1 MANHAPDPLVS
12 VTSRWDRPAVATGT
26 GETWLVVTVAT
37 AIPESDTPR
46 PPVDVAFVI
55 DRSGSMSGLPL
66 QLAKQG
72 VLTALDQLND
82 EDGFSVVAYDDVPL
96 TISRPARATGKQ
108 RTMLAMTLAGLE
120 PGGSTNL
127 FGGWDLGC
135 QHLMHP
141 EFRVNGRVR
150 RAILLTDG
158 LANVGLIDSARIAQ
172 EVSARRAMG
181 ISTSTLG
188 LGTGIDE
195 AKLSAMAEAGG
206 GSFAWV
212 EHARDL
218 PGFFAR
224 ELNEAISTVA
234 SGATITL
241 TLPAGVR
248 GRLLNPFPGERIGK
262 RITVSLGELPAGI
275 TIPLVFSITT
285 RATDEGRFPPLAL
298 AAKWQEVH
306 AAAAELIDIPVD
318 PLMAVSPADF
328 DSMPRDEQ
336 AATAAARMIADDA
349 QRQAMRHYRSGDV
362 SMARQALGS
371 AARFAASAPAGAG
384 IASELDEMMAYDP
397 SSPEFQ
403 LLRRKVESD
412 AHRRSRGRDV

>member
-1 MANHAPDPLVS
+1 MANHASSPLVS

-26 GETWLVVTVAT
+26 GQTWLVVTVAT
-37 AIPESDTPR
+37 AIPETDTPR
-46 PPVDVAFVI
+46 PPLDVAFIV
-55 DRSGSMSGLPL
+55 DRSGSMTGLPL
-66 QLAKQG
+66 QLAKEG
-72 VLTALDQLND
+72 VLTALDQLTD
-82 EDGFSVVAYDDVPL
+82 QDGFSVVAYDDIPL
-96 TISRPARATGKQ
+96 TISRPAHATGKQ

-127 FGGWDLGC
+127 FGGWELGC

-141 EFRVNGRVR
+141 EFRMNGRVR

-158 LANVGLIDSARIAQ
+158 LANVGLTDSARIAQ
-172 EVSARRAMG
+172 EVSTRRAMG

-206 GSFAWV
+206 GNFAWV

-234 SGATITL
+234 SGAAVML
-241 TLPAGVR
+241 TLPKGVR

-262 RITVSLGELPAGI
+262 RITVALGELPAGI
-275 TIPLVFSITT
+275 TINLVFSITT
-285 RATDEGRFPPLAL
+285 RATDEGIFPPLEL
-298 AAKWQEVH
+298 AATWQEVD
-306 AAAAELIDIPVD
+306 APAAELIDVPVD

-336 AATAAARMIADDA
+336 AAAAAARMIADDA
-349 QRQAMRHYRSGDV
+349 QRRAMHHYRSGDV
-362 SMARQALGS
+362 SMARQTLGS

-384 IASELDEMMAYDP
+384 IASELDGMMAYDP
-397 SSPEFQ
+397 ASPEFQ
-403 LLRRKVESD
+403 TLRRKIESD
-412 AHRRSRGRDV
+412 AHRRSRGREV

>member
-1 MANHAPDPLVS
+1 MAKHASDSLVS

-26 GETWLVVTVAT
+26 GKTWLVVTVAT
-37 AIPESDTPR
+37 RTPETDTPR
-46 PPVDVAFVI
+46 PPINVAFVI

-66 QLAKQG
+66 QLAKEG
-72 VLTALDQLND
+72 VLTALDQLTD
-82 EDGFSVVAYDDVPL
+82 EDAFAVVAYDDTPL
-96 TISRPARATGKQ
+96 TISRPAHATGKQ

-141 EFRVNGRVR
+141 EFRLSGRVR
-150 RAILLTDG
+150 RVILLTDG
-158 LANVGLIDSARIAQ
+158 LANVGLIDSARITH

-234 SGATITL
+234 SGAAITL
-241 TLPAGVR
+241 TLPTGVR

-275 TIPLVFSITT
+275 TIHLVFSITT
-285 RATDEGRFPPLAL
+285 RATDEGIFPPLEL
-298 AAKWQEVH
+298 AATWQEVD
-306 AAAAELIDIPVD
+306 APAAELIDVPVD

-336 AATAAARMIADDA
+336 AAAAAARMIADDA
-349 QRQAMRHYRSGDV
+349 QRRAMHHYRSGDV
-362 SMARQALGS
+362 SMARQTLGS
-371 AARFAASAPAGAG
+371 AARFAASAPASAG
-384 IASELDEMMAYDP
+384 IASELDGMMAYDP
-397 SSPEFQ
+397 ASPEFQ
-403 LLRRKVESD
+403 TLRRKIESD
-412 AHRRSRGRDV
+412 AHRRSRGREV